1 MEHDVDSPLQRDLR
15 AQAELLAYLVISQ
28 LITRQTTGDWMS
40 IELTVESTRAWLH
53 SSRRNE
59 EAIRRVMIASRALD
73 LAQGIRSE
81 LGLVLN
87 GSTVASMFDENCRLD
102 FNSTVAHDIYLR
114 CRDFLVGMRWQV

>member
-1 MEHDVDSPLQRDLR
+1 VDSPLQRDLR

-59 EAIRRVMIASRALD
+59 DPIRRVMIASRALD
-73 LAQGIRSE
+73 VAQRIESDLR
-81 LGLVLN
+81 LVLN
-87 GSTVASMFDENCRLD
+87 GRTVDSMFDENLRLD

-114 CRDFLVGMRWQV
+114 CSDILVGMRWQA